1 MIGFVDGIMTIHTPN
16 FNTVNYIYTLVVDDT
31 IIASKLLSITK

>member
-1 MIGFVDGIMTIHTPN
+1 MIGFVDVTMTIN
-16 FNTVNYIYTLVVDDT
+16 AADFNTGNYIYTLVVDDT